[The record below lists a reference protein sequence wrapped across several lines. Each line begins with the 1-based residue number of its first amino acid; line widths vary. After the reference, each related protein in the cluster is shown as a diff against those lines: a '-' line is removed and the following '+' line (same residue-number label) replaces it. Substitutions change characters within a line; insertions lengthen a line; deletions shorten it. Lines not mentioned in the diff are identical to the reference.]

1 MNVHRPFS
9 HGKNISVASPLW
21 FSLYSFSS
29 KDGVAK
35 DSSLVG
41 SLFAQIQE
49 NNEYLSVIQIL
60 GKKNKKVLNLPRA
73 SKVSRRKIHM
83 YAHESLYIC
92 IVWLH

>member
-60 GKKNKKVLNLPRA
+60 GKKKKKKSFKPA
-73 SKVSRRKIHM
+73 KSFKSF
-83 YAHESLYIC
+83 
-92 IVWLH
+92 